1 MRRNLLIA
9 IVALWCSAAL
19 AVTVDKPLADPTQEA
34 AAQSLFHTLKCVVCE
49 GQSLA
54 DSDATLAVQMRV
66 LIRSMLGE
74 GKSEEEVLTFFRAR
88 YGDRI
93 TLAPPLAGRSLPL
106 WFAPLTM
113 LAVGAFALWR
123 MTQPREGKFHD

>member
-9 IVALWCSAAL
+9 LVALWCGAAL
-19 AVTVDKPLADPTQEA
+19 AVTVDKPLADPVQEA

-54 DSDATLAVQMRV
+54 DSDATLAIQMRV
-66 LIRSMLGE
+66 LIRSMLGD
-74 GKSEEEVLTFFRAR
+74 GKSEDEVLAFFRTR

-93 TLAPPLAGRSLPL
+93 TLAPPVTERTFAL
-106 WFAPLTM
+106 WFAPLAL
-113 LAVGAFALWR
+113 LAVGALALWR
-123 MTQPREGKFHD
+123 MTRRQEGE